1 MMMIQDFQCSN
12 NSLILRWKRL
22 IMKITYDDRPANV
35 DLQMILGKVNS
46 CNLDMQDAFAVI
58 VRKNV
63 DIRHVQ

>member
-1 MMMIQDFQCSN
+1 
-12 NSLILRWKRL
+12 
-22 IMKITYDDRPANV
+22 MKITYDDRPANV